1 MPSCPYNLGFR
12 VVTQEMEDAPATLFS
27 VEAINDWQF
36 EVCEAILGR
45 KDCVLSIPTGG
56 GKTLAFYLPLFA
68 HWAPGDNE
76 PSHQKVVL
84 IVSPLVELMKEQT
97 ADLNSHGIPAVAL
110 CAENMVTGD
119 VLAEFGRG
127 QFCVGF
133 ASPEI
138 TKHPDFHTK
147 VTSRPEVLDSLLFW
161 GFDEAH
167 TILEWRGSF
176 QPDYRDAGGILRG
189 HLPAGLPLLA
199 ASATVAPLLLED
211 LQNTLHIGEA
221 AEIIKFSNA
230 RPNVELC
237 VQPILQPKDAFAE
250 LSFLV
255 PHEAQR
261 LEDLESTIIY
271 FNDCTEAELACDM
284 LRQHLPAGI
293 PPVAMAFY
301 HRHIRVL
308 MATEALGLGMNLRN
322 IFRVV
327 LWKVPPSFAALVQH
341 AGRAGRVL
349 MECREMVLYIEKSRM
364 RHKGAVTV
372 GGILEA
378 AQLEEI
384 TMEEHRPQPALE
396 FPVEGWVEVEG
407 TSTQATGIVGWK
419 RKPSAMEV
427 RDSKYM
433 ALFIN
438 GTGCRRIAWDD
449 YYENG
454 RKRALPAV
462 SPPSARCCDICEPG
476 HFPIPDIVCESGW
489 PLLKKGRRRKAPP
502 REHDVVRD
510 QLALWRTELVA
521 ARWPA
526 KYLVLPVHVLPD
538 EIIEAIASS
547 GTRISSPGELRGCV
561 CWAFMQKFGDLLLEA
576 LNEVY
581 RLIDAEYRANV
592 RQQRTWSADGVAS
605 TSMAGADGTI
615 SDREISRAFNDILH
629 SVKNLQAHSH
639 YLSKDF
645 MAMLPKKLW
654 AYHELIPQPISI
666 TLIMRRGQDEKT

>member
-1 MPSCPYNLGFR
+1 
-12 VVTQEMEDAPATLFS
+12 MEDAPAVLQSPSTFRQHVSERVRTLFGI
-27 VEAINDWQF
+27 EAIHDWQF

-56 GKTLAFYLPLFA
+56 GKTLAFYLPLLA

-76 PSHQKVVL
+76 PSNQKMVL

-97 ADLNSHGIPAVAL
+97 ADLNSRGIPAVAL
-110 CAENMVTGD
+110 CAENMVKGD

-127 QFCVGF
+127 RFRVGF

-147 VTSRPEVLDSLLFW
+147 VTSRPEVLDGLLFL

-167 TILEWRGSF
+167 TILEWGGSF
-176 QPDYRDAGGILRG
+176 RPDYRDAGGILRG
-189 HLPAGLPLLA
+189 RLPAGLPVLA

-221 AEIIKFSNA
+221 AEIIEFSNA
-230 RPNVELC
+230 RPNLALC
-237 VQPILQPKDAFAE
+237 VRPILQPEDAFAE

-261 LEDLESTIIY
+261 LEDLESPIIY
-271 FNDCTEAELACDM
+271 FNDRTEAELACDM
-284 LRQHLPAGI
+284 LRRHLPAGI
-293 PPVAMAFY
+293 PPAAVAFY
-301 HRHIRVL
+301 HRHVGTKCKENILESLRDGKIRVL
-308 MATEALGLGMNLRN
+308 TEALGLGMNLQN

-327 LWKVPPSFAALVQH
+327 LWKVPPSFAALVQR

-349 MECREMVLYIEKSRM
+349 TECGEMVLYVEKSRM
-364 RHKGAVTV
+364 RRKGAVTV

-384 TMEEHRPQPALE
+384 SMEEHGPQPALE
-396 FPVEGWVEVEG
+396 FAVEGRVEVEG
-407 TSTQATGIVGWK
+407 ASTQATGIVGWK
-419 RKPSAMEV
+419 RKP
-427 RDSKYM
+427 R
-433 ALFIN
+433 
-438 GTGCRRIAWDD
+438 CRRIAWDD

-476 HFPIPDIVCESGW
+476 HFPIPDIVRVSGW
-489 PLLKKGRRRKAPP
+489 LLLKKGRRRKAPP
-502 REHDVVRD
+502 REHDVVWD

-547 GTRISSPGELRGCV
+547 GTRITTPGELRGCV
-561 CWAFMQKFGDLLLEA
+561 RWAFMQKFGDLLLEA
-576 LNEVY
+576 LNEAY
-581 RLIDAEYRANV
+581 HLIDAEYRANV
-592 RQQRTWSADGVAS
+592 RQQRTRSADGVAS

-615 SDREISRAFNDILH
+615 SDREMSRAFNDILH
-629 SVKNLQAHSH
+629 SVKNL
-639 YLSKDF
+639 
-645 MAMLPKKLW
+645 
-654 AYHELIPQPISI
+654 
-666 TLIMRRGQDEKT
+666 